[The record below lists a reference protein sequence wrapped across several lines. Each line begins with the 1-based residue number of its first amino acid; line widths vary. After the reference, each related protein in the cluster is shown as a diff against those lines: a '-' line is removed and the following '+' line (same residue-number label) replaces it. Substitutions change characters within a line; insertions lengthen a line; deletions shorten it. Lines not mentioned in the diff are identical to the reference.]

1 MTATKKP
8 KVEMTVE
15 FAKANF
21 HYNPES
27 GVLSKVIAG
36 GLKPCLS
43 KNDKGY
49 VCAYILDRR
58 FVAHQIAWALMTG
71 SFPKA
76 GLDHIDGDRA
86 NNRWLNLREAD
97 PTQNM
102 CNSATRR
109 KVNDLPRG
117 VVPVKEVRSSF
128 LARIQYKKRNITL
141 GVFPTAEEAGEV
153 YQLAAEMLHGSFAY
167 HRGQGAAR
175 AAQGGAA

>member
-1 MTATKKP
+1 MTTSNKP

-27 GVLSKVIAG
+27 GALSKVIAG

-58 FVAHQIAWALMTG
+58 FMAHQIAWALMTG

-102 CNSATRR
+102 CNSATKRT
-109 KVNDLPRG
+109 VHDLPRG
-117 VVPVKEVRSSF
+117 VMRVTNQTTPSF
-128 LARIQYKKRNITL
+128 LARIQSKRRNISL
-141 GVFPTAEEAGEV
+141 GVYPTPEEASEV
-153 YQLAAEMLHGSFAY
+153 YRLAAEMLHGRFAY
-167 HRGQGAAR
+167 HLGQGAK
-175 AAQGGAA
+175 AQQGTTP